1 MEENRISGAQ
11 AMLLS
16 LEKEGVTTIFG
27 YPGGTIMPLYDKLY
41 DFGDKIRHILV
52 RHEQGAV
59 HASQGYARATGK
71 VGVCIATAGPGAT
84 NLVTGIADA
93 MMDSTPIVCI
103 TAQVGFDNLG
113 NNFFQEADTISI
125 TIPVT
130 KWSYQITKAS
140 EIASVMAKAFY
151 IAQNGRPGPVLISF
165 TKNAQT
171 ELTAFDYKHYKNPTA
186 KSQLSGD
193 SICSD
198 IEQAIKLINQS
209 KKPLIIAGQ
218 GVLLSG
224 ACDQLMALSVNG
236 NIPVVTTLLGISTI
250 PTCYPLYCGFAGM
263 HGTVTANRAIQQCDL
278 LIAVGMR
285 FSDRV
290 TGEVK
295 GFAPSAKIIHIDIDK
310 AEFNKCVQSNINLLG
325 DAGHIITMIM
335 TQVEYQHHNEWLEF
349 LDQIKKGEQ
358 NNIDTS
364 YMKNDTIN
372 GMASAVATAAK
383 YAGKSRIIVTD
394 VGQHQMFCARFSE
407 FDSPRT
413 FLTSGGLG
421 TMGFGLPA
429 AIGAKLGKPGSEVV
443 LFCGDGGFQMSM
455 QELGTIMSNNI
466 DIKIVI
472 LNNSYLGMVRQ
483 WQELFF
489 DDRYSFTKLDNPDFV
504 KIAQAYGIQ
513 ASRAD
518 TRKSLEKNLE
528 KMFNSKGPY
537 LLEVLV
543 GQKENI
549 FPMVPAGATL
559 DKMITK

>member
-171 ELTAFDYKHYKNPTA
+171 EFTAFDYKHYKNPTA
-186 KSQLSGD
+186 KSQLPGD

-198 IEQAIKLINQS
+198 IEQAIKLINRS

-224 ACDQLMALSVNG
+224 ACDQLMALSVKG
-236 NIPVVTTLLGISTI
+236 NIPLVTTLLGISTI

-263 HGTVTANRAIQQCDL
+263 HGTVTANRAVQQCDL
-278 LIAVGMR
+278 LIAIGMR

-295 GFAPSAKIIHIDIDK
+295 GFAPSANIIHIDIDK

-325 DAGHIITMIM
+325 DAGLIM
-335 TQVEYQHHNEWLEF
+335 TKIMSKVEYQPHNKWLEY
-349 LDQIKKGEQ
+349 LENIRKGEQ
-358 NNIDTS
+358 DKIDTS
-364 YMKNDTIN
+364 YMNIDTDN
-372 GMASAVATAAK
+372 GMASAVAKIAG
-383 YAGKSRIIVTD
+383 YAGQNRIVVTD
-394 VGQHQMFCARFSE
+394 VGQHQMFCARFSK
-407 FDSPRT
+407 FHSPRT
-413 FLTSGGLG
+413 FITSGGLG

-443 LFCGDGGFQMSM
+443 LFCGDGGFQMSI

-504 KIAQAYGIQ
+504 KIAQAYGIP
-513 ASRAD
+513 ASRAE
-518 TRKSLEKNLE
+518 TPSGLEKNLE

>member
-171 ELTAFDYKHYKNPTA
+171 EFTAFDYKHYKNPTA
-186 KSQLSGD
+186 KSQLPGD

-198 IEQAIKLINQS
+198 IEQAIKLINRS

-224 ACDQLMALSVNG
+224 ACDQLMALSVKG
-236 NIPVVTTLLGISTI
+236 NIPLVTTLLGISTI

-263 HGTVTANRAIQQCDL
+263 HGTVTANRAVQQCDL
-278 LIAVGMR
+278 LIAIGMR

-295 GFAPSAKIIHIDIDK
+295 GFAPSANIIHIDIDK

-325 DAGHIITMIM
+325 DAGLIM
-335 TQVEYQHHNEWLEF
+335 TKIMSKVEYQPHNKWLEY
-349 LDQIKKGEQ
+349 LENIRKGEQ
-358 NNIDTS
+358 DKIDTS
-364 YMKNDTIN
+364 YMNVDTDN
-372 GMASAVATAAK
+372 GMASAVAKIAG
-383 YAGKSRIIVTD
+383 YAGQNRIVVTD
-394 VGQHQMFCARFSE
+394 VGQHQMFCARFSK
-407 FDSPRT
+407 FHSPRT
-413 FLTSGGLG
+413 FITSGGLG

-443 LFCGDGGFQMSM
+443 LFCGDGGFQMSI

-504 KIAQAYGIQ
+504 KIAQAYGIP
-513 ASRAD
+513 ASRAE
-518 TRKSLEKNLE
+518 TPSGLEKNLE

>member
-171 ELTAFDYKHYKNPTA
+171 EFTAFDYKHYKNPTA
-186 KSQLSGD
+186 KSQLPGD

-198 IEQAIKLINQS
+198 IEQAIKLINRS

-224 ACDQLMALSVNG
+224 ACDQLMALSVKG
-236 NIPVVTTLLGISTI
+236 NIPLVTTLLGISTI

-263 HGTVTANRAIQQCDL
+263 HGTVTANRAVQQCDL
-278 LIAVGMR
+278 LIAIGMR

-325 DAGHIITMIM
+325 DAGLIM
-335 TQVEYQHHNEWLEF
+335 TKIMSKVEYQPHNKWLEY
-349 LDQIKKGEQ
+349 LENIRKGEQ
-358 NNIDTS
+358 DKIDTS
-364 YMKNDTIN
+364 YMNIDTDN
-372 GMASAVATAAK
+372 GMASAVAKIAG
-383 YAGKSRIIVTD
+383 YAGQNRIVVTD
-394 VGQHQMFCARFSE
+394 VGQHQMFCARFSK
-407 FDSPRT
+407 FHSPRT
-413 FLTSGGLG
+413 FITSGGLG

-443 LFCGDGGFQMSM
+443 LFCGDGGFQMSI

-504 KIAQAYGIQ
+504 KIAQAYGIP
-513 ASRAD
+513 ASRAE
-518 TRKSLEKNLE
+518 TPSGLEKNLE

>member
-171 ELTAFDYKHYKNPTA
+171 EFTAFDYKHYKNPTA
-186 KSQLSGD
+186 KSQLPGD

-198 IEQAIKLINQS
+198 IEQAIKLINRS

-224 ACDQLMALSVNG
+224 ACDQLMALSVKG
-236 NIPVVTTLLGISTI
+236 NIPLVTTLLGISTI

-263 HGTVTANRAIQQCDL
+263 HGTVTANRAVQQCDL
-278 LIAVGMR
+278 LIAIGMR

-295 GFAPSAKIIHIDIDK
+295 GFAPSANIIHIDIDK

-325 DAGHIITMIM
+325 DAGLIM
-335 TQVEYQHHNEWLEF
+335 TKIMSKVEYQPHNKWLEY
-349 LDQIKKGEQ
+349 LENIRKGEQ
-358 NNIDTS
+358 DKIDTS
-364 YMKNDTIN
+364 YMNVDTDN
-372 GMASAVATAAK
+372 GMASAVAKIAG
-383 YAGKSRIIVTD
+383 YAGQNRIVVTD
-394 VGQHQMFCARFSE
+394 VGKHQMFCARFSK
-407 FDSPRT
+407 FHSPRT
-413 FLTSGGLG
+413 FITSGGLG

-443 LFCGDGGFQMSM
+443 LFCGDGGFQMSI

-504 KIAQAYGIQ
+504 KIAQAYGIP
-513 ASRAD
+513 ASRAEIP
-518 TRKSLEKNLE
+518 SGLEKNLE